1 MSFALVCIG
10 MIVVLGIV
18 AAVANLFD
26 KGNDSIEQGH
36 DCSTCT
42 AAKDESCKLHCL
54 IKETGDRSQETGDR
68 RQEKGVRR
76 QESGDRS
83 QEKGDR
89 RLFLFFYLFTFLL
102 FASGCST
109 KHNTAKSRWW
119 HSFNAKYNIYY
130 NGQQAFIDGNLE
142 KEKGNKDNYT
152 ENLPLYPVGNKTS
165 REIGSGQYDRA
176 IEKAE
181 KAIKMHSIKAKPE
194 WKSNKT
200 KTAKDREWLERK
212 EYNPFI
218 WKAWMLLG
226 KAQFQKGAFDEAAAT
241 FSYMSRLYQTQ
252 PLQNG
257 LARAWL
263 AKCYVELD
271 WLYDAEDVIRNMNR
285 DSVDFRTI
293 KDWDYTYAD
302 YYLRAGELEKAVPY
316 LKKVIKHEKR
326 SKQKAREWFLLGQ
339 IQRQLGNRAEAERAF
354 RKVVG
359 CHPPYELEFNARI
372 AQTEVIAAE
381 NAKGMISRLKRMA
394 VNDNNKDY
402 LDQVYYAMGNIY
414 MAQKDTTKAIAA
426 YEKGN
431 EKATR
436 SGTEK
441 GVLLLT
447 LGNLYWE
454 LEKYNDAQRCYGEA
468 IGLLDKERK
477 DYEELSNR
485 SRVLDELVPYTDAIH
500 LQDSLLELSTL
511 PEEELLKVIDRII
524 SDLKKKEKEELRRQ
538 QELEAEQIQQ
548 QNEAR
553 GNNNQRPNAPA
564 APTIPQQGNGQWY
577 FYNPMTVN
585 QGKATFQRQWGKR
598 ENSDDWQR
606 VNRTVVNLTPEE
618 TSPTDPSNP
627 SDPSLATDS
636 LGALTDSIAANVN
649 DSIPEDTLAN
659 DPHNREYYLAQI
671 PTTDEM
677 KAACHD
683 IIKDGLL
690 HSGIIFKDK
699 LENLR
704 LSEKQFMR
712 LTGDY
717 PDFEHLDEAWYHL
730 FLLYSRQGREDLA
743 DSCLSHLKTGHPE
756 SEWTILLSDPYYFEN
771 AQFGEHIED
780 SLYAATY
787 QAFKDDNH
795 QMIRANAKL
804 SEERFPL
811 GENRAKF
818 IFIDGLSRLN
828 DGDGDGCIEQL
839 KTVVEKYPESEV
851 SELAGM
857 IIKGVQ
863 DGRRLHGG
871 KFDIGDVWSRRDIT
885 LTEDSTQTDT
895 LNAAREQDF
904 LFILTYQPDSVSEN
918 QLLYEMAR
926 YNFTNFLVRNF
937 EIQIEAA
944 EPPYIEEE
952 EEAMPGEY
960 HRMVFSGFLSYD
972 EALQYARQLY
982 ADKVMAERLKPCLSL
997 IISSQN
1003 LALLGSRFTYE
1014 EYERFYEKTFM
1025 PMKISEEKLLIRP
1038 EGMDST
1044 DPEDI
1049 SGPEETTEGEDD
1061 SESED
1066 DEEYLPAAPAK
1077 ATEKK
1082 QVEGFDFGDDFW

>member
-1 MSFALVCIG
+1 MAKRELKGLLKALRYS
-10 MIVVLGIV
+10 LT
-18 AAVANLFD
+18 
-26 KGNDSIEQGH
+26 S
-36 DCSTCT
+36 
-42 AAKDESCKLHCL
+42 
-54 IKETGDRSQETGDR
+54 
-68 RQEKGVRR
+68 
-76 QESGDRS
+76 
-83 QEKGDR
+83 
-89 RLFLFFYLFTFLL
+89 YLLPLTTIIIIL
-102 FASGCST
+102 ASCST
-109 KHNTAKSRWW
+109 KHNTAQSRWW
-119 HSFNAKYNIYY
+119 HAFNAKYNIYY

-142 KEKGNKDNYT
+142 KEKGNQDNYT
-152 ENLPLYPVGNKTS
+152 ETLPLYPVGNKNS
-165 REIGSGQYDRA
+165 REIGKGQFEQA

-194 WKSNKT
+194 WKSGKT
-200 KTAKDREWLERK
+200 KTAKDREWLERR

-252 PLQNG
+252 PMQNG

-285 DSVDFRTI
+285 DSVDFRTV

-302 YYLRAGELEKAVPY
+302 YYLRNGELEKAVPY
-316 LKKVIKHEKR
+316 LRKVIKHEKR
-326 SKQKAREWFLLGQ
+326 SKQRAREWFLMGQ

-354 RKVVG
+354 KKVVG
-359 CHPPYELEFNARI
+359 CHPPYILEFNARI
-372 AQTEVIAAE
+372 AQTEVVAAE

-394 VNDNNKDY
+394 RNDNNKDY

-414 MAQKDTTKAIAA
+414 IAQKDTVKAIAA

-436 SGTEK
+436 SGIEK

-454 LEKYNDAQRCYGEA
+454 MEKYNDAQRCYGEA
-468 IGLLDKERK
+468 IGLLDKDRD

-485 SRVLDELVPYTDAIH
+485 SKVLDELVPYTDAIH
-500 LQDSLLELSTL
+500 LQDSLLELSMM
-511 PEEELLKVIDRII
+511 PEEEQLKVIDRII
-524 SDLKKKEKEELRRQ
+524 DELKKKEKEELRRQ

-548 QNEAR
+548 QNAAK
-553 GNNNQRPNAPA
+553 GDNMQRPNAPT
-564 APTIPQQGNGQWY
+564 APTVPQQGNGQWY
-577 FYNPMTVN
+577 FYNPMSVN
-585 QGKATFQRQWGKR
+585 QGKTTFQRQWGKR
-598 ENSDDWQR
+598 ENADDWQR
-606 VNRTVVNLTPEE
+606 VNKTVVNLNPEE
-618 TSPTDPSNP
+618 PATTDPSNP
-627 SDPSLATDS
+627 SNPSLPSAPSLPTDSLAALTDS
-636 LGALTDSIAANVN
+636 LGVLSDSIAALPV
-649 DSIPEDTLAN
+649 DTIPEDTLAN

-704 LSEKQFMR
+704 LSEKQFLR

-730 FLLYSRQGREDLA
+730 FLLYSRQGRADLA
-743 DSCLSHLKTGHPE
+743 DSCLSHLKTDYPE

-771 AQFGEHIED
+771 AKFGEHIED

-795 QMIRANAKL
+795 QMIRANAKI

-839 KTVVEKYPESEV
+839 KVVVEKYPESEV

-885 LTEDSTQTDT
+885 LTADSTVTDT
-895 LNAAREQDF
+895 LNASREQDF
-904 LFILTYQPDSVSEN
+904 LFILTYQTDSINEN

-944 EPPYIEEE
+944 EPPYVEEDE
-952 EEAMPGEY
+952 EGYVAPGEY

-982 ADKVMAERLKPCLSL
+982 ADKTMAERLQPCLSL

-1003 LALLGSRFTYE
+1003 LALLGSRFSYE
-1014 EYERFYEKTFM
+1014 EYERFYEETFV

-1038 EGMDST
+1038 DNVEII
-1044 DPEDI
+1044 DPEDE
-1049 SGPEETTEGEDD
+1049 SSDSEETTEGEEDGEESDD
-1061 SESED
+1061 D
-1066 DEEYLPAAPAK
+1066 GFLPAAPAK
-1077 ATEKK
+1077 KTEKK
-1082 QVEGFDFGDDFW
+1082 QVEDFDFGDDFW

>member
-1 MSFALVCIG
+1 MGFVWVCIG
-10 MIVVLGIV
+10 MIVVLGII
-18 AAVANLFD
+18 AAVANRFD

-42 AAKDESCKLHCL
+42 AAHDDSCKLHCL
-54 IKETGDRSQETGDR
+54 MEERK
-68 RQEKGVRR
+68 K
-76 QESGDRS
+76 ESGVRS
-83 QEKGDR
+83 QEKKG
-89 RLFLFFYLFTFLL
+89 LFLLLTILL
-102 FASGCST
+102 FISSCST
-109 KHNTAKSRWW
+109 HNNNAKTRWW
-119 HSFNAKYNIYY
+119 HSFNAKYNTYY
-130 NGQQAFIDGNLE
+130 NGQLAFTDGNLE
-142 KEKGNKDNYT
+142 KEKGNQDNYT
-152 ENLPLYPVGNKTS
+152 EIIPLYPVGNKNS
-165 REIGSGQYDRA
+165 REIGKGQYDRA

-194 WKSNKT
+194 WKSGKT
-200 KTAKDREWLERK
+200 KTAKDREWLSRK

-241 FSYMSRLYQTQ
+241 FTYMSRLYQTQ
-252 PLQNG
+252 PMQNG

-263 AKCYVELD
+263 AKCYTELD

-285 DSVDFRTI
+285 DSVDFRTV

-302 YYLRAGELEKAVPY
+302 YYIRTGELEKAVPY
-316 LKKVIKHEKR
+316 LQKVIKHEKR
-326 SKQKAREWFLLGQ
+326 SRQKAREWFLLGQ

-354 RKVVG
+354 RKVAG

-372 AQTEVIAAE
+372 AQTEVIAAG

-414 MAQKDTTKAIAA
+414 LAQQDTAKAIAA

-436 SGTEK
+436 SGIEK

-447 LGNLYWE
+447 LGNLYWQM
-454 LEKYNDAQRCYGEA
+454 EKYNDAQRCYGEA
-468 IGLLDKERK
+468 IGLLDKERD
-477 DYEELSNR
+477 DYEELSMR
-485 SRVLDELVPYTDAIH
+485 SKVLDELVPYTDAIH
-500 LQDSLLELSTL
+500 LQDSLLELSML
-511 PEEELLKVIDRII
+511 PEAEQLKVIDRII
-524 SDLKKKEKEELRRQ
+524 SDLKKKEKEERRKQ
-538 QELEAEQIQQ
+538 QEAEAEQIQQ
-548 QNEAR
+548 QNAAK
-553 GNNNQRPNAPA
+553 GNTNQRPNAPV
-564 APTIPQQGNGQWY
+564 APTIPQPGGGQWY

-585 QGKATFQRQWGKR
+585 QGKSTFQRQWGKR
-598 ENSDDWQR
+598 ENTDDWQR
-606 VNRTVVNLTPEE
+606 TNKTVVNLSPESDAPSE
-618 TSPTDPSNP
+618 SSDPSDPSNP
-627 SDPSLATDS
+627 LDPSAPSDS
-636 LGALTDSIAANVN
+636 LSTALTDSI
-649 DSIPEDTLAN
+649 PTDTLAN

-699 LENLR
+699 LDNLR
-704 LSEKQFMR
+704 LGEKQLLR
-712 LTGDY
+712 LTNNY

-743 DSCLSHLKTGHPE
+743 DSCLSHLKADHPE

-771 AQFGEHIED
+771 AKFGEHIED

-787 QAFKDDNH
+787 QAFKDDKH
-795 QMIRANAKL
+795 DMIRANAKI

-839 KTVVEKYPESEV
+839 KVVVEKYPQSEV
-851 SELAGM
+851 SEMAGM

-885 LTEDSTQTDT
+885 LTEDSTVTDT
-895 LNAAREQDF
+895 LSAERNQDF
-904 LFILTYQPDSVSEN
+904 LFILTYQPDSVNEN

-926 YNFTNFLVRNF
+926 YNFSNFLVRNF
-937 EIQIEAA
+937 DIQIEAA
-944 EPPYIEEE
+944 SSPYDEDDWTS
-952 EEAMPGEY
+952 GQY
-960 HRMVFSGFLSYD
+960 HRMTISGFLSYD
-972 EALQYARQLY
+972 EALQYARQIY
-982 ADKVMAERLKPCLSL
+982 ADKAMAERLQPCLSL
-997 IISSQN
+997 IISTQN

-1014 EYERFYEKTFM
+1014 EYERFYEETFL
-1025 PMKISEEKLLIRP
+1025 PMKVSEEKLLIRP
-1038 EGMDST
+1038 EGVEFI
-1044 DPEDI
+1044 DPEDEG
-1049 SGPEETTEGEDD
+1049 SEPEETTEEDA
-1061 SESED
+1061 ED
-1066 DEEYLPAAPAK
+1066 
-1077 ATEKK
+1077 
-1082 QVEGFDFGDDFW
+1082 EGGFNDDDFGDDFW